1 MRTSGLPPEIVVR
14 RLDRIVA
21 RLVTRRSSRR
31 LSLVALV
38 AFVLAGAAC
47 TESPTPTEPT
57 APALT
62 AVPPEVTNTTVL
74 PPPEIDLGVDLEAGV
89 LRLAVV
95 GDIPDDLW
103 AGHLA
108 YWDSVNN
115 DLGGVGGRFE
125 VELVGVDSIR
135 EAMAAG
141 SLAVSLDLGDDPD
154 TVLEIL
160 VATQA
165 GSAAAGRLGNLT
177 AGESDE
183 QLVAGLR
190 GLPRL
195 SLEAIPPQSLLVTHP
210 DRECGDA
217 GEAAN
222 LSAPLGAIPEHGRPL
237 VYLLCVP
244 GDVVLSS
251 AAEALG
257 ANPGS
262 VLVVPG
268 AAWSPRLAE
277 QLEGSV
283 VVVAGFLPEPGV
295 DDAPGADLM
304 GLVLGEG
311 PWSGDLID
319 GYTRALSMHV
329 VIERALTAGDLT
341 RLGVRAIAG
350 EIGAAAIGF
359 GSGRIPIGRSEI
371 ASPTGVR
378 FVVWAPDPAA
388 GA

>member
-1 MRTSGLPPEIVVR
+1 M
-14 RLDRIVA
+14 
-21 RLVTRRSSRR
+21 
-31 LSLVALV
+31 SLVALV
-38 AFVLAGAAC
+38 AFVLAAAAC
-47 TESPTPTEPT
+47 TESATPTEPT

-62 AVPPEVTNTTVL
+62 AVPPEATNTTAL

-165 GSAAAGRLGNLT
+165 GKRSAGRLSDLT
-177 AGESDE
+177 VGASGK
-183 QLVAGLR
+183 QLVAGLDS
-190 GLPRL
+190 LAL
-195 SLEAIPPQSLLVTHP
+195 LALEAVPEVTMLVTHP
-210 DRECGDA
+210 DRDCGELTAD
-217 GEAAN
+217 
-222 LSAPLGAIPEHGRPL
+222 SVAPLGAIPQHGEPL

-311 PWSGDLID
+311 PWSGDLVD

-341 RLGVRAIAG
+341 RLGVRTIAG
-350 EIGAAAIGF
+350 EMGAAAIGF